1 MTRACEEQSIVDQA
15 IENSDTA
22 TGSLNE
28 CHVSQSDTT
37 LSLSPIGND
46 YQLLTHLARRHNLKI
61 KYVPGDGNCFFHA
74 VSFCLRAAGIQVI
87 SGPDIRAAL
96 IQYFQTTDEKRHYM
110 GFLEFDDTT
119 FNNALSTEEQQLQE
133 FELYVNRLRNGE
145 WADNLAVQGVVDML
159 NINIRVINTITP
171 NWIHQIQPRQQTT
184 DNTITLGQMGE
195 LHYVALENVQEIIRN
210 ESRFEEATNQIEDE
224 EDIIAYEQTSKL
236 RGIPYDT
243 LLQDEQQL
251 VNDDSTYSI
260 APGENQTPC
269 AFLMDE
275 QFEELANPSKY
286 PYGRGGLSTKRQRKI
301 TARKYFNQRL
311 LHKDGRFASDIDYLL
326 AAQYTVEAKQVR
338 DDMQITLRQTRG
350 QTFQNRTVNAGL
362 VKSSDNLQAMIRT
375 DTAFKFLKNV
385 RGSPAHWKTV
395 LLDLL
400 AMVRQLGMPTW
411 FLTLSAADMQWPEV
425 IQSIAHQYGKVLTAD
440 DAKNMPWVESAN
452 GYVPTQSQHPVN
464 SNIAWINS
472 SKSS

>member
-1 MTRACEEQSIVDQA
+1 M
-15 IENSDTA
+15 
-22 TGSLNE
+22 
-28 CHVSQSDTT
+28 HK
-37 LSLSPIGND
+37 
-46 YQLLTHLARRHNLKI
+46 LKI
-61 KYVPGDGNCFFHA
+61 KDVPGDGNCFFHA
-74 VSFCLRAAGIQVI
+74 VSLCLRAAGIQVI

-110 GFLEFDDTT
+110 GFLEFYDTT
-119 FNNALSTEEQQLQE
+119 FNNALSTDQQQLQE

-159 NINIRVINTITP
+159 NVNIRIINTITP

-195 LHYVALENVQEIIRN
+195 LHYVALENVQEIIGN

-286 PYGRGGLSTKRQRKI
+286 PYDRGGLSTKSQRKI
-301 TARKYFNQRL
+301 TTTN
-311 LHKDGRFASDIDYLL
+311 I
-326 AAQYTVEAKQVR
+326 
-338 DDMQITLRQTRG
+338 
-350 QTFQNRTVNAGL
+350 
-362 VKSSDNLQAMIRT
+362 LQKLECCIRT
-375 DTAFKFLKNV
+375 NHRL
-385 RGSPAHWKTV
+385 
-395 LLDLL
+395 
-400 AMVRQLGMPTW
+400 
-411 FLTLSAADMQWPEV
+411 
-425 IQSIAHQYGKVLTAD
+425 
-440 DAKNMPWVESAN
+440 
-452 GYVPTQSQHPVN
+452 
-464 SNIAWINS
+464 
-472 SKSS
+472 